1 MTEII
6 TDANL
11 ISQYAQKVMEEPA
24 PVIVTRAPSESE
36 VALPGGFLTP
46 SGEVIYKAEVR
57 ELTGADEEAIAK
69 AGNTGK
75 ALHVLLERGLISLG
89 GERASKA
96 DLDTLLAGDR
106 DAILLG
112 IRKVTFGKTISVP
125 ARCQHCSVEQ
135 PVEVD
140 LDTDVPVK
148 KLEDASDRVW
158 VMNTKLGEVTVA
170 LPNGIVQKRLME
182 NLDKT
187 VAEINT
193 LVLAG
198 CVTSVNGAPSIGAST
213 ALALSMQDRSAIL
226 DEIISRTPGPRLG
239 EVTKACKACGELMEL
254 PLSLVDLFRL

>member
-36 VALPGGFLTP
+36 ISLPGGFLTM

-57 ELTGADEEAIAK
+57 ELNGADEEAIAK

-89 GERASKA
+89 GEKVSKA

-112 IRKVTFGKTISVP
+112 IRRVTFGKTIKIP
-125 ARCQHCSVEQ
+125 AKCQHCAVEQ

-140 LDTDVPVK
+140 LEDDVPVK
-148 KLEDASDRVW
+148 KLDNPSERVW
-158 VMNTKLGEVTVA
+158 SMKTKLGEVTVA

-198 CVTSVNGAPSIGAST
+198 CITSVNGAPSIGAAT
-213 ALALSMQDRSAIL
+213 ALSLSMQDRTAIL
-226 DEIISRTPGPRLG
+226 EEIVARTPGPRLG

>member
-11 ISQYAQKVMEEPA
+11 ISQYAEKIMEEPA
-24 PVIVTRAPSESE
+24 PQVVTRAPSESE
-36 VALPGGFLTP
+36 VKLPGGFIN
-46 SGEVIYKAEVR
+46 SRGEIITTAEVR

-75 ALHVLLERGLISLG
+75 ALNILLERGLVSLG
-89 GERASKA
+89 GEKA
-96 DLDTLLAGDR
+96 TKSDLDALLSGDR

-112 IRKVTFGKTISVP
+112 IRRVTFGPTLKVP
-125 ARCQHCSVEQ
+125 VGCQHCSNEYVE
-135 PVEVD
+135 EVHL
-140 LDTDVPVK
+140 LDDVPMK
-148 KLEDASDRVW
+148 ELNEERIWDIE
-158 VMNTKLGEVTVA
+158 TKQGIVTVA

-198 CVTSVNGAPSIGAST
+198 CIVSVNGRPSVGAGT
-213 ALALSMQDRSAIL
+213 ALALSMNDRNKIL
-226 DEIISRTPGPRLG
+226 DEIIARTPGPRLG
-239 EVTKACKACGELMEL
+239 EVTKACKACGESMEL

>member
-1 MTEII
+1 MEII

-11 ISQYAQKVMEEPA
+11 ISQYAEKIMEEPA
-24 PVIVTRAPSESE
+24 PQIVTRAPSETE
-36 VALPGGFLTP
+36 VTLPGGFVTQ
-46 SGEVIYKAEVR
+46 SGEVVYTAEVR

-75 ALHVLLERGLISLG
+75 ALNILLERGLVSIG
-89 GERASKA
+89 GEKVTKN

-106 DAILLG
+106 DAILVG
-112 IRKVTFGKTISVP
+112 IRRVTFGNTMAVPIS
-125 ARCQHCSVEQ
+125 CQHCSAEYLEDVHLI
-135 PVEVD
+135 D
-140 LDTDVPVK
+140 DVPVK
-148 KLEDASDRVW
+148 TLENPSDRIW
-158 VMNTKLGEVTVA
+158 TMTTKKGEAVVA

-198 CVTSVNGAPSIGAST
+198 CITALNGAPSVGAST
-213 ALALSMQDRSAIL
+213 ALALSMQDRATIL
-226 DEIISRTPGPRLG
+226 DAIVNRAPGPRLG
-239 EVTKACKACGELMEL
+239 EVKKVCKACGEEMEL